1 MRIGISLTVAAS
13 AALILSACATGP
25 QGAEV
30 TRFHLGQPIARSTV
44 MLVPADSSQSFS
56 LEYRA
61 YADAVAHELAAQSF
75 VPVGNDPTSAYIGT
89 ISIRQDVRP
98 GPRRGGVSIGI
109 GIGGGSFGRGGG
121 VGGGAGVSVPVGQ
134 ARPTDI
140 RTTTLGLQLKRRS
153 DASVVWEGHAS
164 LAAPGPDGD
173 LPRAVPVLARAL
185 LDGFPGAAGQT
196 VRVKVR

>member
-1 MRIGISLTVAAS
+1 MRNAISLTVAAS

-44 MLVPADSSQSFS
+44 MLVPADNSQAFS

-61 YADAVAHELAAQSF
+61 YADAVAHELAAQNF
-75 VPVGNDPTSAYIGT
+75 VPVAGDPTSAYVGT
-89 ISIRQDVRP
+89 ISIRQDLRP
-98 GPRRGGVSIGI
+98 GPRRGGFSI
-109 GIGGGSFGRGGG
+109 GIGGGSFGSGGG
-121 VGGGAGVSVPVGQ
+121 VGGGVSVPVSGG
-134 ARPTDI
+134 RRSDL
-140 RTTTLGLQLKRRS
+140 RTTTLSLQLKLRS
-153 DASVVWEGHAS
+153 NASVVWEGHATM
-164 LAAPGPDGD
+164 AAQGPQGD